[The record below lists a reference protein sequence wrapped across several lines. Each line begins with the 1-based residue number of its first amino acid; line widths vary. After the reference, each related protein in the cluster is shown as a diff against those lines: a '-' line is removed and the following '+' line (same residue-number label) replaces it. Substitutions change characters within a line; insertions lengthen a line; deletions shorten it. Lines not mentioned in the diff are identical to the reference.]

1 MRYLWISLFLLT
13 ACGAVLAADA
23 PERPPCTALN
33 EGRFWPEEANDN
45 PRFIAALMPY
55 GYPEVCTL
63 RKGHY
68 GWRSMTVSIGKLQQ
82 DADEKRAGKKREPA
96 EQHGGPTQTN
106 K

>member
-1 MRYLWISLFLLT
+1 MRYLWISLLLLIT
-13 ACGAVLAADA
+13 CGAALATDA

-63 RKGHY
+63 RKGHF
-68 GWRSMTVSIGKLQQ
+68 GWRSMTVSIRKLEQ
-82 DADEKRAGKKREPA
+82 DASEKRAGKKRELTEQRVAPA
-96 EQHGGPTQTN
+96 QTN
-106 K
+106 R